1 MSNIGNTANYID
13 FVTIESSMHGNREKK
28 LLDTTNIFNVNLKIL
43 GQGVEWNGNVTK
55 LRVLKEFLESSTKKY
70 ICLTDSRD
78 VLYAADEETI
88 YETFLHN
95 FDSDSIIFNGETNC
109 FPEPDFAELHPHQE
123 KKYRYLNSGCVI
135 GNQQVLKSV
144 VNEALELLENAS
156 DIKSDQYFFQ
166 KIFLSKKYNISL
178 DYDCKIFQC
187 IWDED
192 YGRNNNF
199 DLVYTKDCIYNR
211 LTKTIPL
218 IFHYPGPTCVGSQA
232 YKVITKNYYSLIDN
246 TYINKKV

>member
-1 MSNIGNTANYID
+1 
-13 FVTIESSMHGNREKK
+13 MHGNREKK

-43 GQGVEWNGNVTK
+43 GQGVEWESGHVTK
-55 LRVLKEFLESSTKKY
+55 LTVLKEFLESSTKEY

-78 VLYAADEETI
+78 VLYAANEETI
-88 YETFLHN
+88 YETFLDN

-109 FPEPDFAELHPHQE
+109 FPDPNFAELHPHQE
-123 KKYRYLNSGCVI
+123 KKYKYLNSGCVI
-135 GNQQVLKSV
+135 GSQQVLKSV
-144 VNEALELLENAS
+144 VNDALELLKTGS
-156 DIKSDQYFFQ
+156 YIKDDQYLFQ

-192 YGRNNNF
+192 WGRNNNF
-199 DLVYTKDCIYNR
+199 DLVYTKDYIYNR

-232 YKVITKNYYSLIDN
+232 YKVITKNYYSLID
-246 TYINKKV
+246 TTFLEKKYERT